1 MCVIFFTFPRGK
13 TKRGRFSFEI
23 DERRKEKKGPVSVS
37 VGTLSHCG
45 YGDELGAAVICFRLH
60 PRLVHKL
67 HRTFSGGYA
76 GGLANL
82 KELKDIF
89 PGFQKDTGNKQ
100 RHLCKQKKTLK
111 KIRFEKKKNLNLFLN
126 FTLRIYFKINS
137 ELFLL
142 CVQS

>member
-1 MCVIFFTFPRGK
+1 MRAEWTRRKTLNKKK
-13 TKRGRFSFEI
+13 TKTLFITACVWFFHRSAWESQKKSYFVWNWWKK
-23 DERRKEKKGPVSVS
+23 EREGPVSVS
-37 VGTLSHCG
+37 VGTWSNCG
-45 YGDELGAAVICFRLH
+45 YGDELGAAVMCFRLH

-100 RHLCKQKKTLK
+100 RHLCK
-111 KIRFEKKKNLNLFLN
+111 
-126 FTLRIYFKINS
+126 
-137 ELFLL
+137 
-142 CVQS
+142 